1 MLEAFGKRSIKEY
14 FSKLILTV
22 KNIIKNWIDK
32 GKCDY
37 QNFPK
42 EFTVDN
48 IAIIDVKQI
57 LESFNKFITKIGPK
71 LAKEIKTS
79 TIKFEDYLEQCG
91 TIQPGNAVSI
101 NKLKDVFFSLQ
112 INKSSG
118 YDGNS
123 FSVVK
128 CCFGSLH
135 KTLLDIFNLPMQKVV
150 FQIK

>member
-14 FSKLILTV
+14 FSRLILTV

-79 TIKFEDYLEQCG
+79 TIKFEDYLEQCA
-91 TIQPGNAVSI
+91 TI
-101 NKLKDVFFSLQ
+101 
-112 INKSSG
+112 
-118 YDGNS
+118 
-123 FSVVK
+123 
-128 CCFGSLH
+128 
-135 KTLLDIFNLPMQKVV
+135 
-150 FQIK
+150 